1 MKKENN
7 NSLVKGTPDLLAN
20 VPLTKEGLTQLATV
34 IVKGVLDGDKNALE
48 VDIQLRYLAELVD
61 MIRKHALMKREVQDE
76 ADKYPEKT
84 FDAYGATVTKTQRSD
99 FDYSQCDDS
108 VWNQIIKDIL
118 ILNDQRK
125 RRETF
130 LKSLGGDSCAV
141 NEETGELINPPLKQ
155 SSDSLRISLK

>member
-1 MKKENN
+1 MKKDN

-84 FDAYGATVTKTQRSD
+84 FDAYGATVTKTLRTT
-99 FDYSQCDDS
+99 YSYDVCRDS
-108 VWNQIIKDIL
+108 VWGDLFKRIEE
-118 ILNDQRK
+118 LNDQRK
-125 RRETF
+125 RREIF
-130 LKSLGGDSCAV
+130 LKAIGDNEV
-141 NEETGELINPPLKQ
+141 FDEETGELLFPPKKS
-155 SSDSLRISLK
+155 SSDSLRVTLG

>member
-1 MKKENN
+1 MNQEKDN
-7 NSLVKGTPDLLAN
+7 LTLAQRD
-20 VPLTKEGLTQLATV
+20 VFAISSKSDADVIATQILRS
-34 IVKGVLDGDKNALE
+34 VLDGNSNPLE
-48 VDIQLRYLAELVD
+48 IEIKLRYLEFLISQV
-61 MIRKHALMKREVQDE
+61 RKHALMKREVQDE

-141 NEETGELINPPLKQ
+141 NEETGELLFPPRKS
-155 SSDSLRISLK
+155 SSDSLRVTLG